1 MENETQT
8 QLLAPESQPAPQH
21 VRHLK
26 ADVIRMLDFDDDATS
41 KRLREYLESID
52 ERSVE
57 FVQLAVIAGALRLRS
72 GEVLQHI
79 QQLARMIADAESRA
93 NPRARAE
100 KHSSLE
106 LESILESIETA
117 IGSAESRITLALSSR
132 AAAVS
137 AASQR
142 SVQEVLEAVQAQDE
156 LLKRLPKALSERV
169 EQAVAEAISKRPRSS
184 SLDLLSDRGLV
195 ALALAFMAG
204 ASIAGGV
211 VLAVVR

>member
-117 IGSAESRITLALSSR
+117 IGSAESRITALSSR